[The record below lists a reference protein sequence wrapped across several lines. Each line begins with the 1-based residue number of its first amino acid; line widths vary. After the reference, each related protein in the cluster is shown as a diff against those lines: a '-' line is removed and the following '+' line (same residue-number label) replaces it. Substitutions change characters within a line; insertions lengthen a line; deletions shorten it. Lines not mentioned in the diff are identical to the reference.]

1 MSKTKTGV
9 NFHLNFFSPT
19 FFYRENKK
27 KESKKKLEP
36 IFNELIAKRNGIE
49 IIMLLV
55 LVLLSSLVSVS
66 DVGVGLGAVLVL
78 VSMVSVLSVTPA
90 LVSVFS
96 FAAEPPLF
104 AEIKKEA
111 EFSSNVNNAPEL
123 FLKCTFC

>member
-1 MSKTKTGV
+1 
-9 NFHLNFFSPT
+9 
-19 FFYRENKK
+19 
-27 KESKKKLEP
+27 
-36 IFNELIAKRNGIE
+36 
-49 IIMLLV
+49 MLSM
-55 LVLLSSLVSVS
+55 LVLLSSLVSVSVGVGVGVGVGEGVACVIVAVAAVSVVS